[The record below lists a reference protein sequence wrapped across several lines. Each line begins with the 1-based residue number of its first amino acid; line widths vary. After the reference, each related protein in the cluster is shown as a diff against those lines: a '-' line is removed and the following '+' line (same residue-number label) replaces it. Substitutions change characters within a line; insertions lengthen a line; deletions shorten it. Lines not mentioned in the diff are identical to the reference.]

1 MTERNLTPQTPAH
14 ESKLTFEDK
23 VVAKIA
29 RIAINDLD
37 GILEMKGN
45 LFDSVAGRFSNEQST
60 AGVAVE
66 VGEKEAAVDLQIVL
80 EYGKSAVR
88 LFERI
93 QQVVRENVKSMTGL
107 NVVEVNVN
115 VVDVMTK
122 KEHQQKNND
131 DSDR

>member
-1 MTERNLTPQTPAH
+1 MTERKNETQQH
-14 ESKLTFEDK
+14 VSKLTFEDK

-29 RIAINDLD
+29 RIAVDDLD

-60 AGVAVE
+60 AGVDVE
-66 VGEKEAAVDLQIVL
+66 VGEKEAAVDLQIIL
-80 EYGKSAVR
+80 EYGKSAVQ

-93 QQVVRENVKSMTGL
+93 KKVVQENIKAMTGL

-115 VVDVMTK
+115 VVDVMTR
-122 KEHQQKNND
+122 KEYQRNKED
-131 DSDR
+131 DSDK